1 MWCKVRQ
8 FFTVY
13 IMCPKWNQKT
23 AKIMGK
29 LFQAHLGVHPKW
41 RKKKAARPSIQSRLD
56 RLRVIWH
63 KKGRQFPL
71 MVCFHEQDGQK
82 INTFTK
88 PAMPGHPQACTQL
101 NSQFQF
107 NRITQSICIGRWH
120 QSVSAENALRHL
132 YCSFSSPIIQPN
144 QTKLVFRPRIF
155 VLPRQWGRMI

>member
-1 MWCKVRQ
+1 MTESMFHGSYHVPEVEPKNTKNHRQ
-8 FFTVY
+8 TLPGTF
-13 IMCPKWNQKT
+13 
-23 AKIMGK
+23 
-29 LFQAHLGVHPKW
+29 LGVHPKW
-41 RKKKAARPSIQSRLD
+41 RKKKLPAPAYNQGLTDWESSGI
-56 RLRVIWH
+56 
-63 KKGRQFPL
+63 KKEDNFFPL
-71 MVCFHEQDGQK
+71 MVCFHERDGQK

-88 PAMPGHPQACTQL
+88 PVMPGHPQACAQL